1 MLLSYYWTTTTY
13 YCNATRYYCD
23 TISYYGTTTTHSCIN
38 NKHAWAVM
46 GHYWALIGHDWA
58 FMGHHWAFV
67 GHYCAFARALQT
79 QGEADDFRKL
89 NPKSF
94 GGRVDKGWVSN
105 SGTLHHNPN
114 HFMEGLWCRSGKHT
128 LKLYI
133 L

>member
-1 MLLSYYWTTTTY
+1 
-13 YCNATRYYCD
+13 
-23 TISYYGTTTTHSCIN
+23 
-38 NKHAWAVM
+38 
-46 GHYWALIGHDWA
+46 
-58 FMGHHWAFV
+58 MGHHWAFV

-114 HFMEGLWCRSGKHT
+114 HFMEGLWCRSGKHSQSCT
-128 LKLYI
+128 PHGDTACVGDELVRDGLVA
-133 L
+133 